1 MASGPPQTELRLVLL
16 GGTRAGQSA
25 AGNAILGR
33 QAFITQTASE
43 PAVTQECEK
52 TAGRWVSVVV
62 AQDWFCSERPPEE
75 VRHHVSSCVA
85 LSAPGPHAFLLCV
98 PVDRP
103 ADMELRAL
111 EALEKVF
118 GPTAVSGHTLV
129 LFTHTDQMV
138 LGQQLDEYI
147 ATRRKDLL
155 ELVVTCGDRYHSL
168 ERRSRGEK
176 DERKSVEELLE
187 KVEQTVKES
196 GVEFYSCPLYQEAEA
211 RVREKQAEIVWQ
223 RRGEEELNE
232 EVPSSASPPEEEL
245 DDEEMARVREEAER
259 SVHNLNIDTE
269 GIASLSPASS
279 PSFLLSLWQGL
290 TGWLRRLPKMLRME
304 SLLGAFVGLFVG
316 GPVGRMLGATVGSV
330 ATEVGRRK
338 TLKTEKNK

>member
-33 QAFITQTASE
+33 QAFLTQTASE

-52 TAGRWVSVVV
+52 HRGIIAGRWVSVVV

-85 LSAPGPHAFLLCV
+85 LSAPGPHGFLLCV

-118 GPTAVSGHTLV
+118 GPTAVCGHTLV

-147 ATRRKDLL
+147 TTRRKDLL
-155 ELVVTCGDRYHSL
+155 ELVVMCGDRYHSL

-211 RVREKQAEIVWQ
+211 RV
-223 RRGEEELNE
+223 
-232 EVPSSASPPEEEL
+232 PSSASPPEQEL

-269 GIASLSPASS
+269 GITSLSPASS
-279 PSFLLSLWQGL
+279 SPSFLSSLWQGL

-338 TLKTEKNK
+338 TPKTEKTK

>member
-1 MASGPPQTELRLVLL
+1 
-16 GGTRAGQSA
+16 GTRAGQSA

-33 QAFITQTASE
+33 QAFLTQTASE
-43 PAVTQECEK
+43 PAV
-52 TAGRWVSVVV
+52 SVVV
-62 AQDWFCSERPPEE
+62 AQDWLCSERPPEE

-147 ATRRKDLL
+147 TTRRKDLL
-155 ELVVTCGDRYHSL
+155 ELVVMCGDRYHSL

-223 RRGEEELNE
+223 RRGGEELDE

-245 DDEEMARVREEAER
+245 DDEEMAKVREEAER
-259 SVHNLNIDTE
+259 SVHNLNIDTD
-269 GIASLSPASS
+269 GITSLSPASS
-279 PSFLLSLWQGL
+279 SPTFLSSLWQGL

-338 TLKTEKNK
+338 TPKTEKNK

>member
-52 TAGRWVSVVV
+52 HRGTIAGRWVSVVV

-155 ELVVTCGDRYHSL
+155 ELVVMCGDRYHSL

-223 RRGEEELNE
+223 RRGE
-232 EVPSSASPPEEEL
+232 
-245 DDEEMARVREEAER
+245 RC
-259 SVHNLNIDTE
+259 
-269 GIASLSPASS
+269 
-279 PSFLLSLWQGL
+279 
-290 TGWLRRLPKMLRME
+290 
-304 SLLGAFVGLFVG
+304 
-316 GPVGRMLGATVGSV
+316 
-330 ATEVGRRK
+330 
-338 TLKTEKNK
+338 

>member
-1 MASGPPQTELRLVLL
+1 M
-16 GGTRAGQSA
+16 
-25 AGNAILGR
+25 
-33 QAFITQTASE
+33 
-43 PAVTQECEK
+43 
-52 TAGRWVSVVV
+52 VVV

-111 EALEKVF
+111 ESLEKVF
-118 GPTAVSGHTLV
+118 GSTAVSGHTLV

-155 ELVVTCGDRYHSL
+155 ELVVMCGDRYHSL
-168 ERRSRGEK
+168 ERRSRGER

-187 KVEQTVKES
+187 KVEQTVNES

-211 RVREKQAEIVWQ
+211 R
-223 RRGEEELNE
+223 
-232 EVPSSASPPEEEL
+232 
-245 DDEEMARVREEAER
+245 
-259 SVHNLNIDTE
+259 
-269 GIASLSPASS
+269 
-279 PSFLLSLWQGL
+279 GL

-304 SLLGAFVGLFVG
+304 SLLGAFVGLFVADG
-316 GPVGRMLGATVGSV
+316 DSACGTARRFRMWVV
-330 ATEVGRRK
+330 RRGW
-338 TLKTEKNK
+338 EGEREN